1 MSNQCLA
8 QITGKRK
15 NLLCATLCCCCFL
28 NIKAEGAIFFFFVFL
43 ITAPSSGAFCL
54 LSAEKK
60 LCLVSCKVKDE
71 KKYHESAK
79 LGVLMVSDVLS
90 VFELLVVFNRD
101 VFT

>member
-1 MSNQCLA
+1 M
-8 QITGKRK
+8 
-15 NLLCATLCCCCFL
+15 
-28 NIKAEGAIFFFFVFL
+28 
-43 ITAPSSGAFCL
+43 

-90 VFELLVVFNRD
+90 VFGLLVVFNRD